1 VSAATDYLAERQVR
15 LHVFRLP
22 DSLAE
27 GYCFGGGVDVV
38 FYNVDFFDAPWNIPR
53 EELIA
58 FVKGKKYFDA
68 ARRFLIIAERE
79 FPTLTFTIEPP
90 LVGATP

>member
-1 VSAATDYLAERQVR
+1 MSDATDFLTERQVR
-15 LHVFRLP
+15 LHVFQLP

-38 FYNVDFFDAPWNIPR
+38 FYNVDFFDVPWNIPR

-58 FVKGKKYFDA
+58 FIKDKKYFDA
-68 ARRFLIIAERE
+68 IRRFLIIAERD

-90 LVGATP
+90 ETGA